1 MKKFVDVLKDYEL
14 IELKSNTAI
23 IVKNITIILKKKTRH
38 TCIIRLLLMIS
49 TMQGKGIL
57 MLTN

>member
-23 IVKNITIILKKKTRH
+23 IVKNITIILKKNPD
-38 TCIIRLLLMIS
+38 
-49 TMQGKGIL
+49 IL
-57 MLTN
+57 V